1 MTILYIQTPGAT
13 VRLRNE
19 LLEVYGPDDLLLDKL
34 RLREVEGL
42 VIMSGVHLTTPVL
55 ATLLDRGIDTAFLTG
70 SGRYRGRL
78 ATADGKNVFLRQ
90 GQFRRLEDLPFR
102 LTTAIAMIAAKIRHA
117 RLLLQRNARN
127 HPQLELTR
135 EIELLARMQAGVQQ
149 AKSLDSLRGLEGDAA
164 RCYFSAYVHV
174 LRSPEMIMHGR
185 TRRPPKDPVNAM
197 LSFGYAL
204 LMTEALTAVSAS
216 GLDPAVGILHELN
229 YGRPSLALD
238 LMEEFRPLLVDRLV
252 ARLINRGQMTPLHF
266 VPHEPD
272 GIYLNE
278 TGRQIL
284 LPAFHA
290 VMTDSFNDRSS
301 DTRVNMRQLL
311 QRQAQ
316 RLKKAL
322 SGEEEPYLPVEFR

>member
-1 MTILYIQTPGAT
+1 MSILYIQTPGAT

-19 LLEVYGPDDLLLDKL
+19 LLEVYGPDEILLDKI

-55 ATLLDRGIDTAFLTG
+55 ATLLDSGIDTAFLTG
-70 SGRYRGRL
+70 SGRFRGRL
-78 ATADGKNVFLRQ
+78 ATAESKNVYLRQ
-90 GQFRRLEDLPFR
+90 WQFRRLDDLPFR
-102 LTTAIAMIAAKIRHA
+102 LNTAIAMITAKIRHA

-135 EIELLARMQAGVQQ
+135 EIEVLARMQSGTQQ
-149 AKSLDSLRGLEGDAA
+149 AKSLDALRGLEGDAA
-164 RCYFSAYVHV
+164 RCYFTAYTRV
-174 LRSPEMIMHGR
+174 LRSRDMVMQGR

-204 LMTEALTAVSAS
+204 LMTETLAAVSAN
-216 GLDPAVGILHELN
+216 GLDPAVGILHELH

-252 ARLINRGQMTPLHF
+252 ARLINRGQMTVAHF
-266 VPHEPD
+266 VPREPD

-278 TGRQIL
+278 EGRQLL

-290 VMTDSFNDRSS
+290 VMTDPFNDRSS
-301 DTRVNMRQLL
+301 ATRVNMRQLL

-322 SGEEEPYLPVEFR
+322 QGEEEPYLPVEFR